1 MTTRSVSLRLRIAVW
16 YGGLTGA
23 IIALVCLY
31 AYALHSRTSYDA
43 VDGMLQAHAEHIAA
57 ELTSSTTTGEL
68 EQTLAVAP
76 LLGADARVYDA
87 TGAIVRTAPLHGP
100 ASPALDPR
108 LLLDKGSDA
117 AYPQIA
123 AFAPTLQGVWPGA
136 GVFRVVTNARG
147 TRWRAY
153 VLPMA
158 NRTQFLV
165 TTLPLGS
172 VDSAA
177 SNFGRLVLLC
187 AVLAAVTTFFLGWLL
202 ARHALRPV
210 AALTAGAM
218 AQSRAMSRRV
228 KNGGERDELG
238 RLATTF
244 NEILGGQQ
252 EAYDAQQRF
261 VAAASHEL
269 RAPLTVVLANLELLQ
284 KDGERSLSESDRTQA
299 VSEAHA
305 EAARMARLVGDLLSL
320 ARADAGLPLRRE
332 PVELDRVVIEVIGEL
347 RRQVEGQR
355 LSVTAF
361 EAVTVQGD
369 PDRLKQLVLILIDN
383 AIKYTAAGARIDVS
397 LRLAASEATIEVRDT
412 GVGIAPADLRRVF
425 ERFYRADPSRA
436 RNAGGTGLG
445 LPIARWIAEEHGGTV
460 ELASTLGQGT
470 TATVRLPAWLRE

>member
-1 MTTRSVSLRLRIAVW
+1 
-16 YGGLTGA
+16 
-23 IIALVCLY
+23 
-31 AYALHSRTSYDA
+31 
-43 VDGMLQAHAEHIAA
+43 MLQAHAEHIAA
-57 ELTSSTTTGEL
+57 ELTASSTFIEL
-68 EQTLAVAP
+68 EHTLAVAP

-87 TGAIVRTAPLHGP
+87 TGAIVRTAPRRGP
-100 ASPALDPR
+100 GPPDLDPR
-108 LLLDKGSDA
+108 RIRDAGSDA
-117 AYPQIA
+117 AYPAVA
-123 AFAPTLQGVWPGA
+123 AFAPTLQMVLPGA
-136 GVFRVVTNARG
+136 GVFRVVTDASG

-165 TTLPLGS
+165 TTLPLSS

-187 AVLAAVTTFFLGWLL
+187 AMLATVTTFVLGWLL

-210 AALTAGAM
+210 ATLTAGAM

-228 KNGGERDELG
+228 KDAGERDELS

-284 KDGERSLSESDRTQA
+284 KEGERSMSESERTQA
-299 VSEAHA
+299 VGEAHT
-305 EAARMARLVGDLLSL
+305 EAVRMARLVADLLSL
-320 ARADAGLPLRRE
+320 ARADAGVPLRRE
-332 PVELDRVVIEVIGEL
+332 PVELDRVLIEVIGEL
-347 RRQVEGQR
+347 RHQLAGQR

-361 EAVTVQGD
+361 EPIIVQGD
-369 PDRLKQLVLILIDN
+369 PDRIKQLILILIDN
-383 AIKYTAAGARIDVS
+383 AIKYTAAGARVDVS
-397 LRLAASEATIEVRDT
+397 LRRSASEATIEVRDT
-412 GVGIAPADLRRVF
+412 GAGIAPPDLRRVF
-425 ERFYRADPSRA
+425 ERFYRAEPSRA

-460 ELASTLGQGT
+460 ELASTPGEGT
-470 TATVRLPAWLRE
+470 TATVRLPALLPE